1 MEFSLSGLRVKI
13 QIMSEKKR
21 LIIIDSNSVIHR
33 AYHALPPLTAKSGE
47 LVNAVYGF
55 LLVFLKAIKE
65 FKPFYIAAC
74 FDVKG
79 PTFRHKKFKSY
90 KAKRPK
96 APEDLYLQIPI
107 VKEILRAFDIPI
119 FEKEGFEADD
129 IIGTI
134 AFLSPVETII
144 LSGDADALQ
153 LVDQKTK
160 VFALRKGVKDTV
172 LYDEQLTKEKFNG
185 IFPSQISDFK
195 ALRGD
200 PSDNIPGVRGIGD
213 KTATELILEFG
224 GVESLYKE
232 VEKNSVKA
240 KKLKPRTK
248 ELLLKYKEQ
257 AFLSF
262 DLARIEKQAP
272 IDFNIEECRWGGYDK
287 EEIKKILEN
296 FGFYSLIKRLPENQ
310 SPSFGGN
317 LKLW

>member
-1 MEFSLSGLRVKI
+1 ME
-13 QIMSEKKR
+13 EKSKR
-21 LIIIDSNSVIHR
+21 LIIIDANSVIHR
-33 AYHALPPLTAKSGE
+33 AFHALPPLTNKKGE
-47 LVNAVYGF
+47 MVSAVYGF

-65 FKPFYIAAC
+65 FQPDYVAAC

-79 PTFRHKKFKSY
+79 PTFRHKKFKEY

-96 APEDLYLQIPI
+96 APDELYLQIPI
-107 VKEILRAFDIPI
+107 VKEILMALNIPI

-134 AFLSPVETII
+134 AFLSPIETII

-153 LVDQKTK
+153 LVDSKTK

-172 LYDEQLTKEKFNG
+172 LYDEQLTKEKFSG
-185 IFPSQISDFK
+185 LFSYQILDYK

-200 PSDNIPGVRGIGD
+200 PSDNIPGVTGIGD

-224 GVESLYKE
+224 DIGNLYKE
-232 VEKNSVKA
+232 VEENSTKA
-240 KKLKPRTK
+240 KKLKPRIK

-257 AFLSF
+257 AFLSR
-262 DLARIEKQAP
+262 DLAKIEKQVP
-272 IDFNIEECRWGGYDK
+272 IDFDIEECRWGEYDK
-287 EEIKKILEN
+287 KKVEKLLED
-296 FGFYSLIKRLPENQ
+296 FGFHSLIKRLSEKEN
-310 SPSFGGN
+310 PITEN

>member
-1 MEFSLSGLRVKI
+1 MT
-13 QIMSEKKR
+13 SEKR
-21 LIIIDSNSVIHR
+21 LLIIDSNSVIHR

-65 FKPFYIAAC
+65 FKPLFAAAC

-79 PTFRHKKFKSY
+79 PTFRHKKFKGY

-107 VKEILRAFDIPI
+107 VKEILRGFDIPI

-153 LVDQKTK
+153 LVDSKTK

-185 IFPSQISDFK
+185 LASSQILDFK

-200 PSDNIPGVRGIGD
+200 PSDNIPGVKGIGE

-224 GVESLYKE
+224 DVKNLYKE
-232 VEKNSVKA
+232 VEENSIKA
-240 KKLKPRTK
+240 KKLKPKTK
-248 ELLLKYKEQ
+248 EVLLEYKEQ
-257 AFLSF
+257 AFLSYY
-262 DLARIEKQAP
+262 LAKIEKQVP
-272 IDFNIEECRWGGYDK
+272 IDFDLEKCHWGKYNK
-287 EEIKKILEN
+287 EEIVKLLES

-310 SPSFGGN
+310 SSLGGN

>member
-1 MEFSLSGLRVKI
+1 MPG
-13 QIMSEKKR
+13 
-21 LIIIDSNSVIHR
+21 LIIIDSNSIIHR
-33 AYHALPPLTAKSGE
+33 AYHALPPLATKKGE

-55 LLVFLKAIKE
+55 LLVFFKAIKE
-65 FKPFYIAAC
+65 FQPDYVAAC

-79 PTFRHKKFKSY
+79 LTFRHKKFKDY

-96 APEDLYLQIPI
+96 APEELYLQIPK
-107 VKEILRAFDIPI
+107 VKEILNAFNIPI
-119 FEKEGFEADD
+119 FEREGFEADD

-134 AFLSPVETII
+134 ASLSPVQAII

-153 LVDQKTK
+153 LVDSKTK

-185 IFPSQISDFK
+185 LVPGQILDYK

-200 PSDNIPGVRGIGD
+200 PSDNIPGVTGIGE

-224 GVESLYKE
+224 DIGNLYKE
-232 VEKNSVKA
+232 VERNSTKA
-240 KKLKPRTK
+240 GKLKPKTK

-257 AFLSF
+257 AFLSR
-262 DLARIEKQAP
+262 DLAKIEKRVP
-272 IDFNIEECRWGGYDK
+272 VDFNIEKCRWGNYDK
-287 EEIKKILEN
+287 GEIVKLLEN
-296 FGFYSLIKRLPENQ
+296 FGFYSLIKRLPESQ
-310 SPSFGGN
+310 PSLGGN

>member
-1 MEFSLSGLRVKI
+1 MA
-13 QIMSEKKR
+13 SEKR
-21 LIIIDSNSVIHR
+21 LLIIDSNSVIHR
-33 AYHALPPLTAKSGE
+33 AYHALPPLTAKSGQ

-55 LLVFLKAIKE
+55 LLVFFKAAKE
-65 FKPFYIAAC
+65 FQPLYVAAC

-79 PTFRHKKFKSY
+79 PTFRHKKFKDY

-96 APEDLYLQIPI
+96 APDDLYSQIPVI
-107 VKEILRAFDIPI
+107 KEILTAFHVPI

-134 AFLSPVETII
+134 ASLSPIETII

-160 VFALRKGVKDTV
+160 VFSLRKGVKDTV

-185 IFPSQISDFK
+185 LIPDQIVDFK

-200 PSDNIPGVRGIGD
+200 PSDNIPGVKGIGE

-224 GVESLYKE
+224 DIKNLYKE
-232 VEKNSVKA
+232 IGENSVKA
-240 KKLKPRTK
+240 RKIKPRIGG
-248 ELLLKYKEQ
+248 LLSEHKEQ
-257 AFLSF
+257 ALLSY
-262 DLARIEKQAP
+262 DLAKIEKQAP
-272 IDFNIEECRWGGYDK
+272 IDFNLEKCRWGGYGK
-287 EEIKKILEN
+287 EEIEKLLEG
-296 FGFYSLIKRLPENQ
+296 FGFYSLIKRLPENR
-310 SPSFGGN
+310 PSLGGN